1 MKREQRHSTRTLR
14 RGSFVAEIH
23 DEGNVCRFVI
33 RDEQRRGP
41 SIYGAKPTMDETEQE
56 VETVLS
62 RLELHRAA

>member
-1 MKREQRHSTRTLR
+1 MKREQPHSKRIVR
-14 RGSFVAEIH
+14 RGSFVAEIE

-41 SIYGAKPTMDETEQE
+41 SIYGAKPTMEQTEHE